1 MKQSASPLRQRPR
14 QKRHKR
20 KLELQLNMV
29 AKLWDLSL
37 IHKSNTW
44 PRKRQGSTVLS
55 DMLPLPPPPF
65 LAIQQPCQTTFHCST
80 LAYFAYFRLPFFGCD
95 IVTNFYATQFLWQ
108 TFPIFICIP
117 CKQHGVCLSYKLA
130 FFLVCICICIS
141 LGICKSCMLSRA
153 LILFAFLYFVFY
165 YFFFSV
171 KTCLQAQNYCDRR

>member
-55 DMLPLPPPPF
+55 DMLPLSPPPPPSHSAALPNNFPLLNSRLLCIFPASVFWLRHCYEF
-65 LAIQQPCQTTFHCST
+65 LCYTIFVANFS
-80 LAYFAYFRLPFFGCD
+80 YFYLH
-95 IVTNFYATQFLWQ
+95 T
-108 TFPIFICIP
+108 
-117 CKQHGVCLSYKLA
+117 
-130 FFLVCICICIS
+130 
-141 LGICKSCMLSRA
+141 
-153 LILFAFLYFVFY
+153 
-165 YFFFSV
+165 
-171 KTCLQAQNYCDRR
+171 LQAAEGMLKLQISFLSCWYLHLHFLGYLQVVHAQQGSHLIRFSLFCFLLFLLFCQNLFTGAKLL